1 MLLLSVAAAA
11 LAIYGLVKLFDSMI
25 LTAEE
30 AAENVTELKTRLN
43 ELEERR
49 TTSNDMIE
57 RFKELRDQTYKTNE
71 ELEEMRT
78 LMRDINAEGARL
90 GVKGVVIDAN
100 FNVNEKALKD
110 AQDKIISETQADL
123 EKNTRGLVSGGFLGI
138 FNKKNRQRKT
148 FEGLDEDKKMDY
160 ARLGAKDMMG
170 LSNEEIK
177 AMTGDQL
184 EAYNAEMEAIAI
196 TLRANLVDMADSRM
210 MTIQNFMESLADS
223 PIITRDQVD
232 SIGDAIESSNIS
244 ELSTIYANL
253 TDDQKTFM
261 TSLYG
266 DMEGLLQVLK
276 DGDVSQEVVRQLGGL
291 QRVQRMITAIGQVE
305 TEDGLKLTADQMG
318 MFLQALHEAEKKY
331 PNSIADRLNYFSQAV
346 RELGESIGISDNNLQ
361 FIQTSLVGETGLDMN
376 QLEKD
381 MNKVRSSGEE
391 ARRLFAAATRIQ
403 NNEAL
408 DEDMIDLQ
416 VNYSDLMD
424 RITEGSL
431 TYADVVAKVATITK
445 RDLEDKVAQAEI
457 ALSTAIGAGNI
468 AQAEDNLN
476 AYKRLLLSYDAFV
489 SEAKPGQDSEASM
502 DLFKP
507 QIDAI
512 KAEIEF
518 RKQLNQQHNDEI
530 DAIQKKLD
538 LQKSQLD
545 LDRRIAALRKD
556 TSIGAQAE
564 LAKAEDQKRKLTVD
578 QNKFIRDSAMK
589 EEIAMLEAQKQ
600 SLMVSQQERTNA
612 ILQQMLENQQAGKN
626 AFTFD
631 PFASA
636 TG

>member
-1 MLLLSVAAAA
+1 
-11 LAIYGLVKLFDSMI
+11 MI
-25 LTAEE
+25 LTSEE
-30 AAENVTELKTRLN
+30 AAENVTELKNRLF
-43 ELEERR
+43 ELEERK
-49 TTSNDMIE
+49 TSTDKMIE

-71 ELEEMRT
+71 ELEEMKN
-78 LMRDINAEGARL
+78 LMKDINAAGIQAGA
-90 GVKGVVIDAN
+90 GVIIDAQ
-100 FNVNEKALKD
+100 FNVDEDSLKL
-110 AQDKIISETQADL
+110 AQDKIIGQTKSDL
-123 EKNTRGLVSGGFLGI
+123 EKNTRGLLNTTYEFGS
-138 FNKKNRQRKT
+138 FNIGKKAVRAKQLRA
-148 FEGLDEDKKMDY
+148 FEGLSEDNKMDV

-170 LSNEEIK
+170 LSEEEVK
-177 AMTGDQL
+177 AMTKDEL
-184 EAYNAEMEAIAI
+184 NAYNDQMEVIAVV
-196 TLRANLVDMADSRM
+196 LRANLVEMAESRD
-210 MTIQNFMESLADS
+210 QGVRDFMQSLADN
-223 PIITRDQVD
+223 PVITRDQVD
-232 SIGDAIESSNIS
+232 SVKNAINTSNIS
-244 ELSTIYANL
+244 ELSILYKNL
-253 TDDQKTFM
+253 NDNQKTFM
-261 TSLYG
+261 QTLYG

-318 MFLQALHEAEKKY
+318 MFLQALHEAEKRY
-331 PNSIADRLNYFSQAV
+331 PNSIADRLNYFSEAV
-346 RELGESIGISDNNLQ
+346 KGLGESIGISDNNLQ

-424 RITEGSL
+424 KITEGSL

-489 SEAKPGQDSEASM
+489 SDAKPGQGSQASM

-545 LDRRIAALRKD
+545 LDRRIAALKKD

-612 ILQQMLENQQAGKN
+612 ILQEMLDKQKEGLPSP
-626 AFTFD
+626 FTLN
-631 PFASA
+631 PFGAA
-636 TG
+636 TGT

>member
-1 MLLLSVAAAA
+1 
-11 LAIYGLVKLFDSMI
+11 MI
-25 LTAEE
+25 LTSEE
-30 AAENVTELKTRLN
+30 AAENVTELKNRLF
-43 ELEERR
+43 ELEERK
-49 TTSNDMIE
+49 TSTDKMIE

-71 ELEEMRT
+71 ELEEMKN
-78 LMRDINAEGARL
+78 LMKDINAAGIQAGA
-90 GVKGVVIDAN
+90 GVIIDAQ
-100 FNVNEKALKD
+100 FNVDEDSLKL
-110 AQDKIISETQADL
+110 AQDKIIGQTKSDL
-123 EKNTRGLVSGGFLGI
+123 EKNTRGLLNTTYEFGS
-138 FNKKNRQRKT
+138 FNIGKKAVRAKQLRA
-148 FEGLDEDKKMDY
+148 FEGLSEDNKMDV

-170 LSNEEIK
+170 LSEEEVK
-177 AMTGDQL
+177 AMTKDEL
-184 EAYNAEMEAIAI
+184 NAYNDQMEVIAVV
-196 TLRANLVDMADSRM
+196 LRANLVEMAESRD
-210 MTIQNFMESLADS
+210 QGVRDFMQSLADN
-223 PIITRDQVD
+223 PVITRDQVD
-232 SIGDAIESSNIS
+232 SVKNAINTSNIS
-244 ELSTIYANL
+244 ELSILYKNL
-253 TDDQKTFM
+253 NDNQKTFM
-261 TSLYG
+261 QTLYG

>member
-1 MLLLSVAAAA
+1 M
-11 LAIYGLVKLFDSMI
+11 
-25 LTAEE
+25 
-30 AAENVTELKTRLN
+30 
-43 ELEERR
+43 
-49 TTSNDMIE
+49 
-57 RFKELRDQTYKTNE
+57 
-71 ELEEMRT
+71 
-78 LMRDINAEGARL
+78 
-90 GVKGVVIDAN
+90 
-100 FNVNEKALKD
+100 
-110 AQDKIISETQADL
+110 DK
-123 EKNTRGLVSGGFLGI
+123 
-138 FNKKNRQRKT
+138 
-148 FEGLDEDKKMDY
+148 
-160 ARLGAKDMMG
+160 
-170 LSNEEIK
+170 
-177 AMTGDQL
+177 
-184 EAYNAEMEAIAI
+184 
-196 TLRANLVDMADSRM
+196 
-210 MTIQNFMESLADS
+210 
-223 PIITRDQVD
+223 
-232 SIGDAIESSNIS
+232 
-244 ELSTIYANL
+244 
-253 TDDQKTFM
+253 
-261 TSLYG
+261 
-266 DMEGLLQVLK
+266 
-276 DGDVSQEVVRQLGGL
+276 
-291 QRVQRMITAIGQVE
+291 
-305 TEDGLKLTADQMG
+305 
-318 MFLQALHEAEKKY
+318 
-331 PNSIADRLNYFSQAV
+331 
-346 RELGESIGISDNNLQ
+346 
-361 FIQTSLVGETGLDMN
+361 
-376 QLEKD
+376 
-381 MNKVRSSGEE
+381 
-391 ARRLFAAATRIQ
+391 
-403 NNEAL
+403 
-408 DEDMIDLQ
+408 
-416 VNYSDLMD
+416 
-424 RITEGSL
+424 ITEGSL

-489 SEAKPGQDSEASM
+489 SDAKPGQESEASM

-545 LDRRIAALRKD
+545 LDRRIAALKKD